1 MGCNPLGELSRP
13 FVAYTGG
20 TVPAQFYID
29 ATGNFVANYGGG
41 VVPYVVLAPLG
52 QYDLGGPDD
61 RVLIEGAQRA
71 LLANVIPG
79 ANPPPRPVF
88 PQGSIGTVPPLKLRI
103 YRANTPGYIYI
114 DADSQ
119 ITIPG
124 GTITVELIG
133 PQGWSVDLGE
143 PITGSGDPPFA
154 AFLVEQRVRACLV
167 CCPTPPS
174 GRLTEIIPINTLSA
188 IPRRSRRL
196 HMYTVAGGTPQL
208 DLATASGGGV
218 VLAATIQGNAGFSLG
233 EQNAGSF
240 TWVSPAVAGFDD
252 LTVIWEVA

>member
-20 TVPAQFYID
+20 VVPAQFYID
-29 ATGNFVANYGGG
+29 AAGAFVANYGGG

-52 QYDLGGPDD
+52 QYDLGAPDE
-61 RVLIEGAQRA
+61 RVLIEGALRA
-71 LLANVIPG
+71 VLVNVVPG

-88 PQGSIGTVPPLKLRI
+88 NLASIGTVPPLKLRI
-103 YRANTPGYIYI
+103 WRENTPDYIYI

-124 GTITVELIG
+124 GTFGIELIG
-133 PQGWSVDLGE
+133 PQGWSVDLGQ
-143 PITGSGDPPFA
+143 PITGAGDPPFA
-154 AFLVEQRVRACLV
+154 AFLAEQRIRACLT

-174 GRLTEIIPINTLSA
+174 GRLTEVIPINTLSA
-188 IPRRSRRL
+188 VPRRSRRL
-196 HMYTVAGGTPQL
+196 HMYTQAGGTPQL
-208 DLATASGGGV
+208 DLVTVQGGGV
-218 VLAATIQGNAGFSLG
+218 AIMSTVQGNLGFSLG
-233 EQNAGSF
+233 EQNVGSP

-252 LTVIWEVA
+252 LQVVWEVA